1 MSERHPTMPRSRV
14 LSPPVR
20 GLPPSAQSA
29 SSGPASSAPPVR
41 SRPAARAEVA
51 SAFGRDGSDTAA
63 WLARDHDA
71 LAGVLPRYYD
81 VVAERGE
88 GSWIID
94 VEGRRFLDLG
104 AGIAVNATGHCHPR
118 VVEAVVEQARTLL
131 HTSVVVHHTRNVE
144 LAERIAGLCPF
155 LDQPQVF
162 FCNSGAEAV
171 DGALKLARKAT
182 GRPGVIAFRRAF
194 HGRTL
199 AATTLTTAKG
209 RYREGYEPLVPGVYH
224 APYCV
229 PHEYDSAEAAVE
241 ATLAELDRMLALQA
255 PPANVGAMIVEP
267 VLGEGGYVPP
277 PRAWLQG
284 LRDRCA
290 RLGILL
296 VFDEVQCGV
305 GRTGRPF
312 AAEAY
317 GVAPDVL
324 LFAKGIASGLPL
336 GGIAAGRALME
347 RWPTG
352 THGSTF
358 GGNPVACA
366 AAVATLDVLD
376 AEDCYE
382 RATELGARALDRLR
396 RDVGGDPRVRDIRG
410 IGLMVGAELS
420 DKAVVERVCAR
431 CLEAGVIVLSCGP
444 DENVLRLAPPLTI
457 TDDELAHGLDVLCAA
472 IAAVGD

>member
-1 MSERHPTMPRSRV
+1 VSTV
-14 LSPPVR
+14 TDT
-20 GLPPSAQSA
+20 GATSAA
-29 SSGPASSAPPVR
+29 GA
-41 SRPAARAEVA
+41 
-51 SAFGRDGSDTAA
+51 DTAA

-88 GSWIID
+88 GSWIVD

-104 AGIAVNATGHCHPR
+104 AGIAVNTTGHCHPR
-118 VVEAVVEQARTLL
+118 VVEAITAQARTLV
-131 HTSVVVHHTRNVE
+131 HTSVVVHQTRNIA
-144 LAERIAGLCPF
+144 LAERIGELCPF
-155 LDQPQVF
+155 LDEPQVF

-171 DGALKLARKAT
+171 DGALKLARKVT
-182 GRPGVIAFRRAF
+182 GRPGVVAFRRAF

-209 RYREGYEPLVPGVYH
+209 RYREGYEPLLPGVYH

-229 PHEYDSAEAAVE
+229 PHEHATPETAVDAA
-241 ATLAELDRMLALQA
+241 LAELDRVLSLQA

-277 PRAWLQG
+277 PRAWLEG
-284 LRDRCA
+284 LRGRCDQH
-290 RLGILL
+290 GILL
-296 VFDEVQCGV
+296 IFDEVQCGV

-317 GVAPDVL
+317 GVRPDVV

-336 GGIAAGRALME
+336 GGIVASRALME

-352 THGSTF
+352 AHGSTF

-366 AAVATLDVLD
+366 AALATLDVLD
-376 AEDCYE
+376 QTDGYRRTAALGE
-382 RATELGARALDRLR
+382 RVVAHLR
-396 RDVGGDPRVRDIRG
+396 REVGGHGSVRDIRG
-410 IGLMVGAELS
+410 IGLMVGVELA
-420 DKAVVERVCAR
+420 DKDVTDRVCRA
-431 CLEAGVIVLSCGP
+431 CLAAGVIVLSCGP
-444 DENVLRLAPPLTI
+444 DENVLRLVPPLTI
-457 TDDELAHGLDVLCAA
+457 TDTEIDRGLAVLCGA
-472 IAAVGD
+472 IRSTS